1 MGTRVQLLAL
11 RSEFAPFR
19 VAAPEGGRPE
29 IDLVTSPLGKLSAGV
44 YVVRLATDSGV
55 QGRKIVLVD

>member
-1 MGTRVQLLAL
+1 MHDVAGRVVARLFEGML
-11 RSEFAPFR
+11 RPGS
-19 VAAPEGGRPE
+19 GQWTWS
-29 IDLVTSPLGKLSAGV
+29 VTSPHGKLSAGV